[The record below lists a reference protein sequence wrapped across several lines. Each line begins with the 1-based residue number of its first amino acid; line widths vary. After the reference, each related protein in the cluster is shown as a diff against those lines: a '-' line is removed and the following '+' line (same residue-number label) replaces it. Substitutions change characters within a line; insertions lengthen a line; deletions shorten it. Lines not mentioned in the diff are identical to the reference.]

1 MRRIVS
7 VPNGES
13 FFAKAT
19 KHTLTEPAE
28 KRIKGGKERTRETVN
43 NIAKIDLVTRR
54 FHVRQKKS
62 DDPIRH
68 CEMAYRKPI

>member
-1 MRRIVS
+1 MRHIVS

-19 KHTLTEPAE
+19 QYTLTEPAE

-54 FHVRQKKS
+54 FHVRQKNRM
-62 DDPIRH
+62 IR
-68 CEMAYRKPI
+68 